1 MKLLESELREQMT
14 QLTEQNIELR
24 RTCERQG
31 DEPSSQPDQPSFT
44 STPAYKSLMATLGL
58 GANSCQVR
66 SPAPA
71 QFTSSNHSIAGKKP
85 RFKKKRNFKGFGVF
99 KGF

>member
-1 MKLLESELREQMT
+1 MKLLESELREQIT
-14 QLTEQNIELR
+14 QLTEQNSELR
-24 RTCERQG
+24 HRCERQG

-66 SPAPA
+66 SPPPPSLQAVI
-71 QFTSSNHSIAGKKP
+71 IASLGKNLDL
-85 RFKKKRNFKGFGVF
+85 KKRNFKGFGVF

>member
-1 MKLLESELREQMT
+1 MKLLESELREQIT
-14 QLTEQNIELR
+14 QLTEQNSELR
-24 RTCERQG
+24 HRCERQG

-66 SPAPA
+66 SPPP

-85 RFKKKRNFKGFGVF
+85 RFKKRNFKGFGVF